1 VSHLSVAGHL
11 NYWVLFGLLGQL
23 AFSLRFIVQWL
34 VSEGRKESVVPVAFW
49 YLSLV
54 GGAILLVYA
63 IYKQDIVF
71 ILGQGSGLIVY
82 IRNLVLI
89 SKKRARERDHT
100 DGQDP
105 GTTDHG

>member
-1 VSHLSVAGHL
+1 VSHLSVADHL

-54 GGAILLVYA
+54 GGTILLVYA

-82 IRNLVLI
+82 TRNLTLI
-89 SKKRARERDHT
+89 SKKKARERDRIG
-100 DGQDP
+100 GQAP
-105 GTTDHG
+105 GTTDNG